1 METDERALAV
11 KDAAPMTAVEMK
23 AQVQRIQE
31 IMQAVMKE
39 GEHFGTIS
47 GTPKPTLLKPGAE
60 KLIVTFHLAPQYNEL
75 PGCREEDHF
84 ISYKFKCELQSIV
97 TGYLI
102 ASGLGTCNSRERKYQ
117 KAEPWD
123 IQNTLYKMACKRAL
137 VAAVLNAT
145 AASDIFTQDLE
156 DMGGQH
162 AHPSPAGQP
171 ITEKQ
176 NNRLWAIMNKYG
188 KSQEQL
194 KGYLKANGI
203 TQINKSNYEQV
214 CTWAE
219 KEEVIGPDLGDNEP
233 EYYPAD
239 FERQPGEEG

>member
-1 METDERALAV
+1 
-11 KDAAPMTAVEMK
+11 MTAVEMK

-39 GEHFGTIS
+39 GEHFGKIP

-60 KLIVTFHLAPQYNEL
+60 KLIATFHLAPQYNEL

-84 ISYKFKCELQSIV
+84 ISYKIKCELQSIV

-156 DMGGQH
+156 DMATRDTNGQDL
-162 AHPSPAGQP
+162 
-171 ITEKQ
+171 TEKQ
-176 NNRLWAIMNKYG
+176 RQRLWVIMNKHG
-188 KSQEQL
+188 KTTDQL
-194 KGYLKANGI
+194 KAYLAAKKI
-203 TQINKSNYEQV
+203 QTVTRSNYDTV
-214 CTWAE
+214 CDWAE
-219 KEEVIGPDLGDNEP
+219 SDIEP
-233 EYYPAD
+233 IPEDDPAP
-239 FERQPGEEG
+239 FPVEGRQPGEEG